1 MHAYSKNVLIK
12 RKESIGKMREQGI
25 LKLSHPRFTGSMS
38 IEEAFKLRRT
48 IRRFSSKEIDLSV
61 ISQLLWAL
69 QGITYVEDSP
79 GEEKILH
86 KSAPSAGRSYP
97 LEVYVAFS
105 MGLYRYEPRKHVL
118 CLISGTDIRDKLSE
132 AAVTPLNKEAIK
144 TAPLT
149 IVLTAD
155 NRRALKATPLM
166 ESAVR
171 FVHLE
176 AGHATQNLILQSVSL
191 GLAVC
196 TITSCDIAKVY
207 EALKLPLD
215 HRPIY
220 ILPIGFPKEV
230 SDENSKTLKEK
241 K

>member
-1 MHAYSKNVLIK
+1 M
-12 RKESIGKMREQGI
+12 KEQKI
-25 LKLSHPRFTGSMS
+25 LKLSHPRFTGSMP

-69 QGITYVEDSP
+69 QGITYVEGAP
-79 GEEKILH
+79 GEEKIFH

-105 MGLYRYEPRKHVL
+105 MGLYLYEPRKHVL
-118 CLISGTDIRDKLSE
+118 RLISSTDIRDKLSE
-132 AAVTPLNKEAIK
+132 AAMTPLNKEAIK
-144 TAPLT
+144 TTPLT
-149 IVLTAD
+149 IILTAD
-155 NRRALKATPLM
+155 NQKALKATPLM

-176 AGHATQNLILQSVSL
+176 AGHATQNLILQAVSL
-191 GLAVC
+191 GLTVC
-196 TITSCDIAKVY
+196 TITSYNIATVY

-220 ILPIGFPKEV
+220 ILPIGFPNEV
-230 SDENSKTLKEK
+230 SDENPNKLKK
-241 K
+241 KK

>member
-1 MHAYSKNVLIK
+1 M
-12 RKESIGKMREQGI
+12 KEQRI

-69 QGITYVEDSP
+69 QGVTYVEDSP
-79 GEEKILH
+79 GERKIFH

-118 CLISGTDIRDKLSE
+118 RLITGIDIRDKLSE
-132 AAVTPLNKEAIK
+132 AAITPLNKEAIK
-144 TAPLT
+144 TTPLT
-149 IVLTAD
+149 IILTVD

-166 ESAVR
+166 ENAVR

-176 AGHATQNLILQSVSL
+176 AGHATQNLILQAVSL

-196 TITSCDIAKVY
+196 TITSYNTAAVY

-215 HRPIY
+215 QRPIY
-220 ILPIGFPKEV
+220 ILPIGFPKEAI
-230 SDENSKTLKEK
+230 D
-241 K
+241 

>member
-1 MHAYSKNVLIK
+1 MK
-12 RKESIGKMREQGI
+12 EQGI
-25 LKLSHPRFTGSMS
+25 LQLSHPRFIGSMS

-48 IRRFSSKEIDLSV
+48 VRRFSSKEIDLSV

-79 GEEKILH
+79 GEEKIFH
-86 KSAPSAGRSYP
+86 KAAPSAGRSYP

-105 MGLYRYEPRKHVL
+105 MGLYRYDSRRHVL
-118 CLISGTDIRDKLSE
+118 RLLSGADICGKLSE
-132 AAVTPLNKEAIK
+132 AAMTPLNKEAIK

-155 NRRALKATPLM
+155 NQKALKATPLM
-166 ESAVR
+166 ENAVR

-176 AGHATQNLILQSVSL
+176 AGHATQNLILQAVSL

-196 TITSCDIAKVY
+196 TITSYNIATVYKV
-207 EALKLPLD
+207 LKLPLD

-230 SDENSKTLKEK
+230 SDENPNKLKK
-241 K
+241 KK